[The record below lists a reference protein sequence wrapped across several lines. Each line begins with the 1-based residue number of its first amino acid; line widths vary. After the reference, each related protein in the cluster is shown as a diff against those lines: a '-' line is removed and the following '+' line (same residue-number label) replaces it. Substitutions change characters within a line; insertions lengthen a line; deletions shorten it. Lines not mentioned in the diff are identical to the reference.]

1 MRIRIFDDADR
12 LAEAAAQEIEA
23 WVRLT
28 APHVTIGLAGGA
40 TPRATYE
47 RLRHMSLAWSEVSA
61 WMTDER
67 FVPIDD
73 PASNAG
79 MARRALFDHVPA
91 ALLEVPW
98 IEDPMAAANRYE
110 KDLQAALE
118 ASPNGLKPGLV
129 LLGVGE
135 DGHTASLFPGT
146 DAVTVTDRDFV
157 ANWVPQQESWRL
169 TATLPLLTRARRTM
183 FLVSGEHKAHIVAE
197 VLEGDGDHPAAA
209 VSRQSRDAV
218 WLLDRDAASLLSSS

>member
-1 MRIRIFDDADR
+1 VRIRIFDDADR
-12 LAEAAAQEIEA
+12 LADAAAQEIES

-28 APHVTIGLAGGA
+28 VPNATIGLAGGA
-40 TPRATYE
+40 TPRATYQ
-47 RLRHMSLAWSEVSA
+47 RLRDASLPWPEVSA

-67 FVPIDD
+67 FVPTDD
-73 PASNAG
+73 LASNAG
-79 MARRALFDHVPA
+79 MAGRALFDHVPA
-91 ALLEVPW
+91 AFLRVPW
-98 IEDPMAAANRYE
+98 IEDPMAAAAEYE
-110 KDLQAALE
+110 KGLHEILE
-118 ASPNGLKPGLV
+118 SSPSGLKPGLV

-146 DAVTVTDRDFV
+146 EAVTVTDRDFV

-197 VLEGDGDHPAAA
+197 VLKGDGDHPAAA

-218 WLLDRDAASLLSSS
+218 WLLDRGAASLLSSS

>member
-1 MRIRIFDDADR
+1 
-12 LAEAAAQEIEA
+12 
-23 WVRLT
+23 
-28 APHVTIGLAGGA
+28 
-40 TPRATYE
+40 
-47 RLRHMSLAWSEVSA
+47 
-61 WMTDER
+61 
-67 FVPIDD
+67 
-73 PASNAG
+73 

-91 ALLEVPW
+91 TLLEVPW
-98 IEDPMAAANRYE
+98 IEDPMAAAAEYE
-110 KDLQAALE
+110 GNLGEVLE
-118 ASPNGLKPGLV
+118 SSSKGLKPGLV

-146 DAVTVTDRDFV
+146 EAVTVTDRDFV
-157 ANWVPQQESWRL
+157 ANWVPGLGSWRL

-218 WLLDRDAASLLSSS
+218 WLLDRGAASLLSSG